1 MNSVGAVSLC
11 NSVRVRLAFLLF
23 IATFAHYPQANESP
37 NFIVVLVDDFG
48 WSSMSQSMDM
58 SQPDAKSDYYLTPN
72 IDNLVSRG
80 MRFSNGYA
88 SSPVCSPTRYS
99 IQFGKNPARLR
110 RTRGLGKNEVDHNQ
124 MGIPQVLKN
133 IDASY
138 TTAHIGKWP

>member
-58 SQPDAKSDYYLTPN
+58 SQPDAKSDY
-72 IDNLVSRG
+72 
-80 MRFSNGYA
+80 
-88 SSPVCSPTRYS
+88 
-99 IQFGKNPARLR
+99 
-110 RTRGLGKNEVDHNQ
+110 
-124 MGIPQVLKN
+124 
-133 IDASY
+133 
-138 TTAHIGKWP
+138 